1 MEISLWIHSLTP
13 PKSLPF
19 PRRSTAT
26 PRAGVNVFAPSPRIT
41 GGPAGAHLGSVVVQ
55 QPLVLAR
62 LETEATVEVPQPWH
76 VLQGQGQV
84 AVAVD
89 TD

>member
-1 MEISLWIHSLTP
+1 MD
-13 PKSLPF
+13 SLPDSTKIPPF
-19 PRRSTAT
+19 PKEEHCH
-26 PRAGVNVFAPSPRIT
+26 PQRAGVNVSAPSPRIT

-62 LETEATVEVPQPWH
+62 LEAEATVEVPQPWH